1 MKHAK
6 PSDEARVLVIYTGG
20 TIGMLFSPHG
30 YVPEPFFLTET
41 LRRQKRFHDPFE
53 DSLFSNSASVEGYRV
68 WSTSGTSTPITPEM
82 QTASN
87 LKLIMQHPTFLV
99 RSSRPIG
106 TVQTLR
112 LGQNAPPT
120 AAQYCEKI
128 SEDVYQARLPTLV
141 TPRSTVSDQS
151 GNKRIRYSILE
162 ACINYLHDSLLNNL
176 FQWTPLQDSSNVE
189 MDGQ

>member
-41 LRRQKRFHDPFE
+41 LRRQKRFHDPLE
-53 DSLFSNSASVEGYRV
+53 DSLFSNAASVEGYRV
-68 WSTSGTSTPITPEM
+68 WSTSGTTTPVTPEI
-82 QTASN
+82 QTSN
-87 LKLIMQHPTFLV
+87 PLVVQHPTFV
-99 RSSRPIG
+99 VKSSHPIG
-106 TVQTLR
+106 IVQNVPPGTSALPTVV
-112 LGQNAPPT
+112 
-120 AAQYCEKI
+120 AQHCVKV
-128 SEDVYQARLPTLV
+128 SEGVYQARLPTLV

-162 ACINYLHDSLLNNL
+162 ACTNCLHN
-176 FQWTPLQDSSNVE
+176 
-189 MDGQ
+189 